1 MLFVSQLVS
10 FRLIF
15 LTQNLLVFGWTNEQG
30 KYLLSF
36 CFENQIDIHS
46 FSKCSMTWSYA
57 TLSIIFDNIVS
68 NETGR

>member
-36 CFENQIDIHS
+36 CLENQIHILS

-68 NETGR
+68 NETGL